1 MLISAQTMSGKKDI
15 AVFKLSHSS
24 DVPSEV
30 AARIDQ
36 RIIGVVTSFKRF
48 NVIGM
53 QYRLSS
59 SNIASFIEQIKG
71 MKEQRLEIPETVL
84 SGEEAF
90 TRTDWERLTGAF
102 LVFAPRI
109 TAYDEKLIIE
119 EIKIDDKKVIK
130 KY

>member
-1 MLISAQTMSGKKDI
+1 MSGKKDI

-71 MKEQRLEIPETVL
+71 MKEQRLEIPETV
-84 SGEEAF
+84 
-90 TRTDWERLTGAF
+90 
-102 LVFAPRI
+102 
-109 TAYDEKLIIE
+109 
-119 EIKIDDKKVIK
+119 
-130 KY
+130 